1 MMVLSCRYYIIICCY
16 ILLQRIVLSLN
27 LSSIAFIYHN
37 ETRMQGSSIHR
48 GYEMS
53 HLMNASYIKCLA
65 AGDGNS
71 SRSEGILS
79 SNQIY
84 DIYIH
89 VKIPCESILTTHLDS
104 IHILDTLD
112 KQYFEYYINI
122 YDWHGVIFNTD
133 LYKQKFC
140 HKSNHVKLKNHRQ
153 QITSM
158 TCMVI
163 PHHYNLQCKVHSE
176 EDAMLQQKDNGTS
189 VAKSRIN
196 VGVIGSKQNRN
207 HLFNPQ
213 VVRDFRS
220 RSINL
225 LFEDYSANSTMADIC
240 SFYDRINIALTWTS
254 QDDLLIHTSADLSSK
269 YSIYDFKSQERFTNP
284 IMMNI
289 PTIGYNKYQS
299 FRHYNGSQEFLCPD
313 LGCVQNLISRILFDG
328 MKPMFKQLRQSV
340 MQEVRVE
347 SVVAQYTELIAAVVA
362 NHKPYL
368 SQ

>member
-1 MMVLSCRYYIIICCY
+1 
-16 ILLQRIVLSLN
+16 
-27 LSSIAFIYHN
+27 
-37 ETRMQGSSIHR
+37 
-48 GYEMS
+48 MS
-53 HLMNASYIKCLA
+53 QPRVN
-65 AGDGNS
+65 
-71 SRSEGILS
+71 R
-79 SNQIY
+79 
-84 DIYIH
+84 
-89 VKIPCESILTTHLDS
+89 
-104 IHILDTLD
+104 
-112 KQYFEYYINI
+112 
-122 YDWHGVIFNTD
+122 
-133 LYKQKFC
+133 
-140 HKSNHVKLKNHRQ
+140 
-153 QITSM
+153 
-158 TCMVI
+158 
-163 PHHYNLQCKVHSE
+163 
-176 EDAMLQQKDNGTS
+176 TS

-196 VGVIGSKQNRN
+196 VGVIGSKQSSN
-207 HLFNPQ
+207 HLFDPQ

-313 LGCVQNLISRILFDG
+313 LGCVLNLISRILLDG

-340 MQEVRVE
+340 MQEARVE
-347 SVVAQYTELIAAVVA
+347 SVVAQYTELIAAVVT
-362 NHKPYL
+362 NYKPYL